1 MSAYIKKMFFTWKW
15 TYVIHEWNEQTMI
28 CKENF
33 KNSIQTSFQQKHLM
47 VLSLKRQI
55 KPYYKQV

>member
-1 MSAYIKKMFFTWKW
+1 
-15 TYVIHEWNEQTMI
+15 MI

-47 VLSLKRQI
+47 VLSLQMQI